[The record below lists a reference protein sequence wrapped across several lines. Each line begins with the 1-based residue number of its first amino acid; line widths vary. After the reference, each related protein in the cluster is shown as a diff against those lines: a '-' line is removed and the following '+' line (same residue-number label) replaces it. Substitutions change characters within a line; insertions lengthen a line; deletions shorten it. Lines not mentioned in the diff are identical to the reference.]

1 MASWRNEVQESMD
14 TVVPEAG
21 VTLDSRFFG
30 ENIIVLTVEVSDNLL
45 EAGGG
50 EYEQW
55 RAG

>member
-1 MASWRNEVQESMD
+1 MASWRNKVQESMD